1 MPSKK
6 NQKKK
11 PDNEQLHVRIC
22 YAKSLNGEEQTRYDL
37 LKTEQFNML
46 IKAMFKASTRLP
58 VGHGSL
64 GDFLFSILRKME
76 EGENGIQC
84 RGSVIDDMSSEMTCI
99 NEEGEKMT
107 AKVTSFSVL

>member
-1 MPSKK
+1 M
-6 NQKKK
+6 
-11 PDNEQLHVRIC
+11 RIC

-84 RGSVIDDMSSEMTCI
+84 SGSVIDDMSSEMTCI
-99 NEEGEKMT
+99 NEEGERMT
-107 AKVTSFSVL
+107 AKVTSCSVLL